1 MSEDLAQDII
11 RTTIIGI
18 VLFIG
23 VAIAAFMWLMV
34 EVNARDLGQW
44 ENTDPAI
51 KKWFQT
57 LQQPDNPPMSC
68 CGEAD
73 AYYCDIL
80 GTEAEKNEGGTR
92 VSNFCLITDDRDDA
106 PLKRP
111 HMDIGTKIYIPN
123 HKMKWSENDPQPR
136 KDWTTG
142 EPVELNPTGHSMV
155 FLSREGF
162 VYCFV
167 MAGGV

>member
-18 VLFIG
+18 VLFVG

-34 EVNARDLGQW
+34 EVNAHEGWDHIDPETKQWYSDLR
-44 ENTDPAI
+44 
-51 KKWFQT
+51 
-57 LQQPDNPPMSC
+57 QPDSPSTPC
-68 CGEAD
+68 CGTAD

-80 GTEAEKNEGGTR
+80 GTEAVKNEGGTR
-92 VSNFCLITDDRDDA
+92 VSNFCLITDDREDW
-106 PLKRP
+106 PLLRP
-111 HMDIGTKIYIPN
+111 HIDIGTKIYIPN
-123 HKMKWSENDPQPR
+123 NKMKWSKDDPQ
-136 KDWTTG
+136 TG
-142 EPVELNPTGHSMV
+142 IERNPTGHNV
-155 FLSREGF
+155 IFLSREKF